1 MRNIPENFKKIFESH
16 KMLLAAQVILLVMS
30 IALFIFSLLNLGSTT
45 TVVKTSYGDIGRYQ
59 GGEWSSMANSGGYH
73 DDVWT
78 ERFAYPILAI
88 VFGILHNLLAIKIF
102 EKKGSAVAGYF
113 VLFSVSL
120 VLATFVV
127 LIRLLGEG

>member
-78 ERFAYPILAI
+78 ERFAFPILAV
-88 VFGILHNLLAIKIF
+88 VFGLLHNLLAIKIF
-102 EKKGSAVAGYF
+102 EKKGSAMAGYF